1 MDSGGER
8 SFATYN
14 PGSGVLPDST
24 TISGGGTV
32 LAGAG
37 GGWVVNGTST
47 LSIVGDYQDLTGI
60 SGTGNMAFVT
70 GSLDNPGGFT
80 NMNVSAAGFAITG
93 QVTIDNGSITL
104 DGSITGLNVKMLNH
118 GLLSFSA
125 PATLTASHIVGGG
138 AGVNSPWWNT
148 SSLFSNNTIT
158 LAGSELRPEGI
169 AAGSAGH
176 MVACA
181 NIVLANNP
189 AVLTN
194 GHPTNSQLTFA
205 VTGTGGVAGTDFS
218 QLEIATSYTAAN
230 MITSGDAGSNPFS
243 QTNLVVNIK
252 PGMTPKDISSAATGL
267 GVVGVDPFAGES
279 LQVLKSDAFWN
290 GTSPAQNFTGSSF
303 ANVKVNGGFATVN
316 YTNGYVT
323 LTNIFSNPKLAGDIN
338 NDGLVDVADY
348 DIWAANVGMT
358 GATWLQGDL
367 NGDGLVDV
375 ADYDIW
381 AANVGATS
389 ATPEPIS
396 MIILAIGG
404 GLVALKRRNG

>member
-1 MDSGGER
+1 
-8 SFATYN
+8 
-14 PGSGVLPDST
+14 
-24 TISGGGTV
+24 
-32 LAGAG
+32 
-37 GGWVVNGTST
+37 
-47 LSIVGDYQDLTGI
+47 
-60 SGTGNMAFVT
+60 
-70 GSLDNPGGFT
+70 
-80 NMNVSAAGFAITG
+80 
-93 QVTIDNGSITL
+93 
-104 DGSITGLNVKMLNH
+104 MLNH
-118 GLLSFSA
+118 GQLYVPNAGL
-125 PATLTASHIVGGG
+125 TLTASTIVGGG
-138 AGVNSPWWNT
+138 AGVNQPWWST
-148 SSLFSNNTIT
+148 STLQANNGVT
-158 LAGSELRPEGI
+158 LAGSEIRPEGI